1 MTPKY
6 TAEQKHKEIRRELA
20 FRRSVYP
27 REIAKQRMTQQEA
40 NERIEIMREIAE
52 EYHDMAVANRERL
65 L

>member
-6 TAEQKHKEIRRELA
+6 TAEQKHKELRREIA
-20 FRRSVYP
+20 FRARVYP
-27 REIAKQRMTQQEA
+27 REIAKQRMTQREA

-52 EYHDMAVANRERL
+52 EYHDKAVANKERL